1 MVVLLLLLA
10 NFKSSGFYDLNK
22 RAGKKRCGKADNDK
36 LLWIMRCWWS
46 ESESSAESGPLNI
59 LMDLLGI
66 DRFLDDLPD
75 AEGSISGGI
84 EILGGDVKSTL
95 FRSPGLNFL
104 ELYLEIHT
112 CLCLSTSLMLTI
124 CPKEGMTLMLM
135 LLSRTIFT
143 RPRQWCSGKT

>member
-1 MVVLLLLLA
+1 MNIEVLM
-10 NFKSSGFYDLNK
+10 
-22 RAGKKRCGKADNDK
+22 
-36 LLWIMRCWWS
+36 IMRS
-46 ESESSAESGPLNI
+46 ESKSSAESRPLNI

-95 FRSPGLNFL
+95 FRSPGVDFL
-104 ELYLEIHT
+104 ELYLGIHT

-124 CPKEGMTLMLM
+124 CPNEGITLILM
-135 LLSRTIFT
+135 LLSHARFT